1 VSAGRTFDPKLIER
15 ESTKSSVDDLILG
28 QGDVSIRAAFT
39 LRDAESHPYL
49 TWRFERDEWRSFS
62 TYFDHYFCC
71 ALCRWSTHDD
81 DVVLGLRCRAFFVK
95 NFSKTFT

>member
-49 TWRFERDEWRSFS
+49 TWRFERDQWRSFS
-62 TYFDHYFCC
+62 AFSFFHYIF
-71 ALCRWSTHDD
+71 ALYRWSTQHCCWAC
-81 DVVLGLRCRAFFVK
+81 DVGLFL
-95 NFSKTFT
+95 